1 MYSIIQFLF
10 WFEPHSK
17 AGRSNVTQS
26 QTEIQTQDMRCWI
39 SHHTRVP
46 VRRKGHASCTL
57 ELKNSS
63 IFLIFSS
70 GVMSKNPDSDP
81 GYEVLNITSDPGSE
95 SKSHSEETA
104 HPLKVKHSSL
114 LSYLQLCNCSHVK
127 VPWFRPWIR
136 GVEYHRCTL
145 GPKSKSRSVESEIHI
160 WEMFAFKKM
169 FVLKVPALN
178 IVCPQCPQSGW
189 IWSALLSYLHCT
201 L

>member
-95 SKSHSEETA
+95 SKSHPEEKAIRWKWSILVYFLIFSCVTA
-104 HPLKVKHSSL
+104 AMLKYLDSDPGYEVLNITVAPWVRSQILRQWSL
-114 LSYLQLCNCSHVK
+114 
-127 VPWFRPWIR
+127 
-136 GVEYHRCTL
+136 
-145 GPKSKSRSVESEIHI
+145 RSL